1 MMDIKAKA
9 VAKYI
14 RSSAHK
20 TRLVADEVRGKK
32 VGDALNLL
40 RFTVQKSVSLDVEKV
55 IRSAV
60 ANLEN
65 NNSDINVDTD
75 NLIVESIQVDEG
87 PTLKRFQPK
96 AQGRAGRILKRMCHI
111 SVTVSN

>member
-1 MMDIKAKA
+1 MEIKAKA

-14 RSSAHK
+14 RSSAQK

-32 VGDALNLL
+32 VGEAINLL
-40 RFTVQKSVSLDVEKV
+40 QFTIQKHVSRDVEKV
-55 IRSAV
+55 IKSAV

-87 PTLKRFQPK
+87 PVLKRFQAK

>member
-1 MMDIKAKA
+1 MEIKANA

-14 RSSAHK
+14 RSSAQK
-20 TRLVADEVRGKK
+20 TRLVANEVRGKK

-40 RFTVQKSVSLDVEKV
+40 QFSINKDVARDVQKV
-55 IRSAV
+55 IKSAV
-60 ANLEN
+60 ANLEDK
-65 NNSDINVDTD
+65 NSDLNIDASDLVVDM
-75 NLIVESIQVDEG
+75 IKVDEG
-87 PTLKRFQPK
+87 PVLKRFQAK